1 MTRDPQR
8 AKVYAAEEFVRTL
21 FDRTA
26 EHGDPGVDFF
36 GTGPRSAAISAP
48 APSGSTNSGNQRA
61 GPRPPQLL
69 VEGRRNWFKPLVAT
83 RDESSA
89 QTTDLRVPVTAD
101 RAIFLSRF

>member
-48 APSGSTNSGNQRA
+48 APSGSTNSGNQRPVRARHSSSWKDA
-61 GPRPPQLL
+61 GT
-69 VEGRRNWFKPLVAT
+69 G
-83 RDESSA
+83 SSH
-89 QTTDLRVPVTAD
+89 
-101 RAIFLSRF
+101 S